1 MTVTEVNP
9 GAKGLEK
16 DPLEEGTANL
26 RKQGLASVFKAKE
39 RGIALPSSSRE
50 KAFGFG
56 GPGRSVTQHKR

>member
-16 DPLEEGTANL
+16 DLLEEGTANL